1 MITLTLAMLRSFV
14 ADRVA
19 AILTLVAPLAF
30 FSLIALFYQHL
41 EATDG
46 FRFEIAVVD
55 ESGCADA
62 RLFARSE
69 ERRVGKECL
78 RLCRS
83 RWSPYH

>member
-55 ESGCADA
+55 ESLRRRCSHVRCNACMFPKFMA
-62 RLFARSE
+62 RN
-69 ERRVGKECL
+69 
-78 RLCRS
+78 
-83 RWSPYH
+83 